1 MSSGWQ
7 GWLGVSQLE
16 PPEGQLSKG
25 PETIFVAKIFL
36 HEVEEGAFFF
46 EMKTHVNQVSLTLS

>member
-16 PPEGQLSKG
+16 PPESAFKGSRNNLCSKD
-25 PETIFVAKIFL
+25 
-36 HEVEEGAFFF
+36 FFF
-46 EMKTHVNQVSLTLS
+46 CMRWRRGLFFETRSHINQVSLTL

>member
-16 PPEGQLSKG
+16 PPESAFKGSRNNLCSKD
-25 PETIFVAKIFL
+25 FFFL
-36 HEVEEGAFFF
+36 YEVEEGAIF
-46 EMKTHVNQVSLTLS
+46 